1 MDVKEL
7 VGVTLLVTD
16 TVLLTVTVRDTVR
29 DVEIVA
35 DWEMVG
41 VRERVALVLNVVDAV
56 IELLV
61 EPLTLALGGGVPTSH
76 RDPHT
81 TKFTPDTGPTASQ
94 PQSHAHGDSD
104 THNAVPTGSPSD
116 IIP

>member
-1 MDVKEL
+1 M
-7 VGVTLLVTD
+7 VGVTLSVTD
-16 TVLLTVTVRDTVR
+16 TVLVTVAVRDTVR

-41 VRERVALVLNVVDAV
+41 VRDREALVLNVVDAV

-61 EPLTLALGGGVPTSH
+61 EPLTPALGGGVPASH

-81 TKFTPDTGPTASQ
+81 TKFTPDSQSTAITRAQ
-94 PQSHAHGDSD
+94 
-104 THNAVPTGSPSD
+104 
-116 IIP
+116 